1 MEGIVMTDRRKCR
14 KCRYSGFTLSNS
26 WTGCTYI
33 IRTGEKRP
41 HDGDICYGYELKTD
55 KRKHTGIALKGSA
68 PVITADAKRTESRS
82 EIPAYEP
89 ISPRDGYRMWLNIM
103 MM

>member
-1 MEGIVMTDRRKCR
+1 MTDRRKCR
-14 KCRYSGFTLSNS
+14 RCRYSGFTSSGNY

-33 IRTGEKRP
+33 IKTGEKRP

-55 KRKHTGIALKGSA
+55 KRKCKAALKTSA

-89 ISPRDGYRMWLNIM
+89 INPRDGSRMWLNIM